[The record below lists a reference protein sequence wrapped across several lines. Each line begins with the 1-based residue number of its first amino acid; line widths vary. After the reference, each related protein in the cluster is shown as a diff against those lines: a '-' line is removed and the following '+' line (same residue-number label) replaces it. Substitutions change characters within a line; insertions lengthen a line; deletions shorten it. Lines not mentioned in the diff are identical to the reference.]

1 MQAID
6 LKYEL
11 LQKQEN
17 ANLQELEHLKN
28 SDRLEASFAGHLGKF
43 IEPIIKPL
51 GYDWKIGI
59 ALITSFAAREVFV
72 GTMATIYS
80 VESDDE
86 NLETVKQKLSAA
98 TNANTGLPTFTLAT
112 SLSLM
117 IFYAFAMQCMS
128 TIAVVYRETKSW
140 KWPMIQLVFM
150 TVLAYVSAFAV
161 YSFLK

>member
-1 MQAID
+1 
-6 LKYEL
+6 
-11 LQKQEN
+11 
-17 ANLQELEHLKN
+17 
-28 SDRLEASFAGHLGKF
+28 
-43 IEPIIKPL
+43 PL

-80 VESDDE
+80 VESDNE

-98 TNANTGLPTFTLAT
+98 TNAKTGLPTFTLAT

-140 KWPMIQLVFM
+140 KWPMIQLVYM
-150 TVLAYVSAFAV
+150 TVLAYVSAFVV
-161 YSFLK
+161 YAMMK